1 MPHYQSQ
8 QAARP
13 QRRRV
18 IWLVSSLVSVIAL
31 ACLTCGLIAVT
42 IVVGTRLGIT
52 SQLTASVFTS
62 NSPQSYGSRAVVDRP
77 SGTTEVTTV
86 QGTSLPL
93 LTPTPF
99 PSPTATPTPPGSTPV
114 AVQPANGWS
123 FEGVRI
129 QPDPGLGG
137 LVVYGEAVNSAGSP
151 QRILGLQGT
160 YFDASGQPITPKDI
174 SDYWPIETVLNG
186 ERMPF
191 ELTLIGPTTIER
203 VDLQVV
209 TESSSELPR
218 TDFELSNIEGSEQ
231 ETDYCVTGQ
240 ARNVGQPLTEY
251 LMVVAVLYDGDDRV
265 INWGI
270 GYEPAANV
278 PVGDKTVVVSAC
290 AERFN
295 RIVARYELRAWGQ

>member
-1 MPHYQSQ
+1 MQSRRIQ
-8 QAARP
+8 HQFN
-13 QRRRV
+13 RRRS
-18 IWLVSSLVSVIAL
+18 WLIGLAACSSAGVLAL
-31 ACLTCGLIAVT
+31 ACLICGVAIMTFIAINPLETTSEVSSSLWQVAPHPQQST
-42 IVVGTRLGIT
+42 DSPRLTLHGADIAGTPL
-52 SQLTASVFTS
+52 
-62 NSPQSYGSRAVVDRP
+62 P
-77 SGTTEVTTV
+77 S
-86 QGTSLPL
+86 
-93 LTPTPF
+93 
-99 PSPTATPTPPGSTPV
+99 PSPTAPPTITPTPLGSTPV
-114 AVQPANGWS
+114 AVAPAKGWA
-123 FEGVRI
+123 FEGVRV
-129 QPDPGLGG
+129 QPDPSLGG
-137 LVVYGEAVNSAGSP
+137 LLVYGEAINSAGSP

-231 ETDYCVTGQ
+231 EADYCVTGHV
-240 ARNVGQPLTEY
+240 RNVGQPLTEY
-251 LMVVAVLYDGDDRV
+251 LMVVAVLYDDDDRV